1 MREVDVLGSGDRIT
15 VVEKAKERGG
25 PRLFY
30 PSSAALHY
38 EGLLTGGPFSG
49 AVPRMAVPISV
60 PRTAESVS
68 VLRTALP
75 EF

>member
-1 MREVDVLGSGDRIT
+1 MFWDLAIESLWWRKQKKGD
-15 VVEKAKERGG
+15 G

-38 EGLLTGGPFSG
+38 EGLHTGGPFSG

-75 EF
+75 KF